1 MMASCLQVG
10 LIVNKKITFC
20 DVPTHVHR
28 QLDFELGPL
37 NLLKKVQIAQLSLNI
52 IAPITRKDTNP
63 SHPLTL

>member
-10 LIVNKKITFC
+10 QIVNKKITFC

-28 QLDFELGPL
+28 QLDFDFE
-37 NLLKKVQIAQLSLNI
+37 IAQLSLNI
-52 IAPITRKDTNP
+52 IAPIPRKDTNP